1 MANYEIKASK
11 SVAKDWAK
19 LEKNL
24 PDGLDDC
31 KKFLQENPLNRL
43 KASGK
48 LKKLKG
54 SRDGTLQYDIDDCNR
69 VWYKVDSKQHI
80 VEIKYIG
87 NPHL

>member
-1 MANYEIKASK
+1 MASYEIKASK

-24 PDGLDDC
+24 PGGLGDC

-43 KASGK
+43 KSNGK

-54 SRDGTLQYDIDDCNR
+54 SRDGTLQYDIDEGNR
-69 VWYKVDSKQHI
+69 VWYKVDNKQHI

-87 NPHL
+87 NPHS